1 MSAVAPAF
9 LPEALHID
17 VPEIDNQHAALFAR
31 LANLKALCIAANAL
45 PVVEAEA
52 LMLALREHCATEERL
67 ATAAGLD
74 FSLHAV
80 KHGKMLKSIAKT
92 LADVQAGKMDVFSLI
107 RFVEYWFERHISEE
121 DKSLGRHLQ
130 QAQAAQQ

>member
-31 LANLKALCIAANAL
+31 LADLKALCIEANAL
-45 PVVEAEA
+45 PDTEADA
-52 LMLALREHCATEERL
+52 LMAALQEHCATEQRL
-67 ATAAGLD
+67 AQAVGVD

-80 KHGKMLKSIAKT
+80 KHEKMLKGIARM
-92 LADVQAGKMDVFSLI
+92 LADVRAEKTDVFSLI

-121 DKSLGRHLQ
+121 DKPLGRHLQ
-130 QAQAAQQ
+130 QAGAAQQ